1 MAGQGRVH
9 GGAGQGQARHGVAR
23 QGKARFM
30 DYMRITDV
38 ATITG
43 LKDNKIVSMMLNG
56 KFPPPVAIGLPRRKH
71 YGAPRPGRMWWKSAD
86 VLAWLGKS
94 EEI

>member
-1 MAGQGRVH
+1 M
-9 GGAGQGQARHGVAR
+9 AR
-23 QGKARFM
+23 QGRARYM

-38 ATITG
+38 AAVTG
-43 LKDNKIVSMMLNG
+43 LSDNKIVSMMLNG

-71 YGAPRPGRMWWKSAD
+71 SGAARSGRMWWKSAD

-94 EEI
+94 NGDLT

>member
-1 MAGQGRVH
+1 MAGQGTRR
-9 GGAGQGQARHGVAR
+9 GEAGRGKAGQGRARY
-23 QGKARFM
+23 M

-71 YGAPRPGRMWWKSAD
+71 SGAPRPGRMWWKSAD